1 MNITAIIRMKER
13 YEHGVTVEKI
23 INSERKLDASKTEN
37 ESEARNGT
45 GADSQNADPRPQ
57 SSPHQRGSQELGTRK
72 AESYGV
78 MPGGASTPKVAES
91 DGISSLQA
99 TGGQNNLVVKEER
112 FQGLKSP
119 SENDVNC
126 VEKSDGEAENGEKK
140 QNCSSAV
147 HGIDISELKNREDD
161 VVTVETDLNSHPKPQ
176 RVPRI
181 RERKSPNR
189 QQCTN
194 TELSIID
201 CEDEVSGERQDGF
214 TSCDNHSELDVD
226 SKCSQENA
234 PKEESSVFRVEKLS
248 TLASLA
254 NSCVSSTP
262 VSASGP
268 VEDSHAGIE
277 VTEVSK
283 SSSVSPLSDSPLADC
298 NSPVLNA
305 SSVDSDKEE
314 NAENSVLRNEPTE
327 GKLTSDVEAPEKKTS
342 LPLTLSLEDDST
354 DAMADSGN
362 DVVKHRQP
370 FRSNSSRTP
379 PPLSA
384 ILASASRTKLKRRSR
399 SNSDPT
405 QLVTNSA
412 DSPQGDG
419 LKLLVEPNQGDKRL
433 ELNDFPQS
441 VSDDTFTQ
449 KTNTPAEDVSPD
461 AQNLPTRP
469 DSLQPSSS
477 GDSQND
483 MTSGVEFLKTCF
495 PDVDSELMNALLTAK
510 NGDVM
515 KVVDE
520 LLANGR
526 TEENTEAT
534 EATEQYASSSELPS
548 FPDSLLASQTIP
560 FYASSEKKSPRR
572 PTDEKVEVAEPTCG
586 FGQHFTDT
594 RVNGEI
600 SSDISAQEN
609 RPSHHRDLGPR
620 PSSQAQSP
628 SRNNAA
634 TFQLTLEPA
643 VALHLLEMFGSFAG
657 VDFQGLYLAVCLFLF
672 CFNFCQFSSFHP
684 FVRITKNQG

>member
-45 GADSQNADPRPQ
+45 GADSQNANSRPQ
-57 SSPHQRGSQELGTRK
+57 ISPQQRGSQELGTRK

-78 MPGGASTPKVAES
+78 MPGGATTPKVAES
-91 DGISSLQA
+91 DGRSSLQA
-99 TGGQNNLVVKEER
+99 TGGQNNLAVKEER
-112 FQGLKSP
+112 FQGLRSP
-119 SENDVNC
+119 SENDVSC
-126 VEKSDGEAENGEKK
+126 VEKSDGEAENGERK

-147 HGIDISELKNREDD
+147 HEIDISELGDERDD
-161 VVTVETDLNSHPKPQ
+161 VVTVETDSISHPKPQ

-201 CEDEVSGERQDGF
+201 CEDEVSGERQDRF

-262 VSASGP
+262 VSSSGP

-277 VTEVSK
+277 VAEVSK
-283 SSSVSPLSDSPLADC
+283 SSSVSPLSDSPLADL

-305 SSVDSDKEE
+305 SSADSGEEE
-314 NAENSVLRNEPTE
+314 NAENGVLSYEPTE
-327 GKLTSDVEAPEKKTS
+327 EKLTSDVEAPEKKTS
-342 LPLTLSLEDDST
+342 LPLTLTL
-354 DAMADSGN
+354 DSGN
-362 DVVKHRQP
+362 DVVKHREP

-405 QLVTNSA
+405 QLITNSG
-412 DSPQGDG
+412 DSPQGNG

-433 ELNDFPQS
+433 ELNDFPPS

-449 KTNTPAEDVSPD
+449 ETNTPAEDVSSD
-461 AQNLPTRP
+461 AQNLPDLS

-483 MTSGVEFLKTCF
+483 MASGVEFLKTCF

-526 TEENTEAT
+526 TEEHTEEK
-534 EATEQYASSSELPS
+534 EATEQNVSSFELSS
-548 FPDSLLASQTIP
+548 FPDSLLASHTIP
-560 FYASSEKKSPRR
+560 FYASSEEKSPLR
-572 PTDEKVEVAEPTCG
+572 PTEEKVEVAEPTGG
-586 FGQHFTDT
+586 FGQHITDT

-609 RPSHHRDLGPR
+609 RQSHHRDLGPR

-628 SRNNAA
+628 SRNNAT

-657 VDFQGLYLAVCLFLF
+657 VDFQGLYPAVCLF
-672 CFNFCQFSSFHP
+672 
-684 FVRITKNQG
+684 